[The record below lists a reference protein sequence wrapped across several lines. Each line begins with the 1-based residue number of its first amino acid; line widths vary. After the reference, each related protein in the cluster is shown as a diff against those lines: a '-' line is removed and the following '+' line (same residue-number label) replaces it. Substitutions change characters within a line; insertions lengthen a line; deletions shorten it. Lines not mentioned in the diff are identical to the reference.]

1 MSSIQI
7 DNSNAGT
14 LTLKAPA
21 SGTPTLK
28 FPTGQGGNG
37 TALKTNGAGQLSWG
51 TGTPQAITIGLDTSA
66 TNATT
71 NVSYLIASTVSAQN
85 GISVAGTNGQ
95 TGGVLTS
102 IPDST
107 TTGGNAR
114 TGTTPTELTLKLLA
128 RSDATWVVQGTQN
141 TAISPINSKID
152 GTYNVVL
159 GGYAQILGSTTN
171 SYTQIGG
178 DGNSSGYHSI
188 NNSPQYLAI
197 FSGRQINTDK
207 AGSFNVVLNG
217 DGSRDGNGSY
227 STVSGWNYY
236 THWARR
242 TCMIET
248 TNATSTVMTPL
259 GTAESSTGANL
270 IPVDT
275 SGGGQQICMFDV
287 RVVAATR
294 GTFTGTANTGKAW
307 RVTGAMKMGT
317 TSASTVLI
325 GTPTVTVIG
334 QDSTAASWTITATA
348 GTTLASVRINA
359 TGQAATNIRWVAFF
373 DTLNG
378 STQ

>member
-1 MSSIQI
+1 MSIQI
-7 DNSNAGT
+7 DNSTAGK
-14 LTLKAPA
+14 LLFYLPVGGVA
-21 SGTPTLK
+21 SLK

-51 TGTPQAITIGLDTSA
+51 TGTPLAITMGLDTSA

-107 TTGGNAR
+107 VTGGNAR

-197 FSGRQINTDK
+197 FGGRQINTDK

-248 TNATSTVMTPL
+248 TNATQTVMTPL

-294 GTFTGTANTGKAW
+294 GTFTGSANTGKAW

-325 GTPTVTVIG
+325 GTPTITVIG
-334 QDSTAASWTITATA
+334 QDATASTWAIAVTA
-348 GTTLASVRINA
+348 GTTLASVQIKA
-359 TGQAATNIRWVAFF
+359 TGQAAVNIRWVAFF
-373 DTLNG
+373 DILNG